1 MEATLRVVISGGG
14 SLYARGRWGPRLRR
28 GGRLCFSETAG
39 SRDRLDDRSPA
50 HAGRHPRSGG
60 RHLEAVR
67 RLDRVVALAVVGGR
81 LADDLA
87 EGPAEGPQAA
97 EADVEADLGDAPV
110 RLPQEEQGP
119 LHPPPLQVAMG
130 RFAEAG
136 PEAAAEVGLREAGHG
151 GHGRHVERLRI
162 GPIHGIAGA
171 QEPAVEVLDVLAH
184 EPTLRH
190 EGWPCAGR
198 RRVTA
203 LDRKNETGYRFGD
216 GCCPVARATRSPG
229 PGVGRR

>member
-1 MEATLRVVISGGG
+1 MEATLRVVIIGGG

-110 RLPQEEQGP
+110 RLPQ
-119 LHPPPLQVAMG
+119 
-130 RFAEAG
+130 
-136 PEAAAEVGLREAGHG
+136 AGHG

-171 QEPAVEVLDVLAH
+171 QGPAVEVLDVLAH

-190 EGWPCAGR
+190 EGWPCSGR

-203 LDRKNETGYRFGD
+203 LDRKNETGYRF
-216 GCCPVARATRSPG
+216 PR
-229 PGVGRR
+229 